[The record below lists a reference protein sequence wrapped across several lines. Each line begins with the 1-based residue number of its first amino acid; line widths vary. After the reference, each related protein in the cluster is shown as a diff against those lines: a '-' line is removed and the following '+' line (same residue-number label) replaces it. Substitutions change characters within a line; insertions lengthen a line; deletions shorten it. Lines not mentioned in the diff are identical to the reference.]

1 MSGRG
6 LAGVVLRA
14 VSLEQNSVGL
24 SHPVGQ
30 MGRHGQLPA
39 FGRHPRH
46 SVSTSLPEGV
56 PRRLIGGV
64 VCVRTPDVGRG
75 GDDHPL
81 PLRRIMTGQ
90 RIEQCC
96 LSAAAHEGD
105 NMSSFFEEWQS
116 LEACHPTAPS
126 FSATAIAIFSGVMGS
141 S

>member
-24 SHPVGQ
+24 GHPVGQ
-30 MGRHGQLPA
+30 IGRHGQLPA

-46 SVSTSLPEGV
+46 GVSTSLPEGV

-64 VCVRTPDVGRG
+64 VCVRTLDVGRG
-75 GDDHPL
+75 GDEHPL
-81 PLRRIMTGQ
+81 SLRRIPAGQ

-96 LSAAAHEGD
+96 LSAAAH
-105 NMSSFFEEWQS
+105 
-116 LEACHPTAPS
+116 
-126 FSATAIAIFSGVMGS
+126 
-141 S
+141 

>member
-6 LAGVVLRA
+6 LAGMVLRA

-46 SVSTSLPEGV
+46 GVGTSLPEGV
-56 PRRLIGGV
+56 PRRLIGGA
-64 VCVRTPDVGRG
+64 VCVRTLDMGRG
-75 GDDHPL
+75 GDEHPL
-81 PLRRIMTGQ
+81 PLRRIMAGQ

-96 LSAAAHEGD
+96 LPSAPHQR
-105 NMSSFFEEWQS
+105 NNVSRFSEEWQS
-116 LEACHPTAPS
+116 LEACHQTAPS

>member
-1 MSGRG
+1 M
-6 LAGVVLRA
+6 ALRA
-14 VSLEQNSVGL
+14 VSLKQNSVGL

-46 SVSTSLPEGV
+46 GVSTSLPEGV
-56 PRRLIGGV
+56 PRRLIGGA

-75 GDDHPL
+75 GDEHPL
-81 PLRRIMTGQ
+81 SLRRIPAGQ

-96 LSAAAHEGD
+96 LSAAAHEGA
-105 NMSSFFEEWQS
+105 NMSSFSEEWQS
-116 LEACHPTAPS
+116 LEAGHQTAPS

>member
-6 LAGVVLRA
+6 LAGMVLRA
-14 VSLEQNSVGL
+14 VRLKQNSVGL
-24 SHPVGQ
+24 GHPVGQ
-30 MGRHGQLPA
+30 MGRHGQFPA

-46 SVSTSLPEGV
+46 GVSTSLPEGV
-56 PRRLIGGV
+56 PRRLIGGA

-75 GDDHPL
+75 GDEYPL
-81 PLRRIMTGQ
+81 SLRRIMAGQ

-96 LSAAAHEGD
+96 LPSAAHQR
-105 NMSSFFEEWQS
+105 NNVSRFSEEWQI
-116 LEACHPTAPS
+116 LEAGHQTAPS

>member
-6 LAGVVLRA
+6 LAGMALRA
-14 VSLEQNSVGL
+14 VRLKQNSVGL
-24 SHPVGQ
+24 GHPVGQ

-46 SVSTSLPEGV
+46 GVGSSLPEGV

-64 VCVRTPDVGRG
+64 ICIRTPDVGRG
-75 GDDHPL
+75 GDEYPL
-81 PLRRIMTGQ
+81 PLRRIMAGQ

-96 LSAAAHEGD
+96 LPSAAHQR
-105 NMSSFFEEWQS
+105 NNVSRFSEEWQI
-116 LEACHPTAPS
+116 LEAGHQTAPS

>member
-6 LAGVVLRA
+6 LAGMALRA

-24 SHPVGQ
+24 GHPVGQ

-46 SVSTSLPEGV
+46 GVSTSLPEGV
-56 PRRLIGGV
+56 PRRFIGGA

-75 GDDHPL
+75 GDEYPL
-81 PLRRIMTGQ
+81 PLRRIMAGQ

-96 LSAAAHEGD
+96 LPSAAHQR
-105 NMSSFFEEWQS
+105 NNVSRFSEEWQI
-116 LEACHPTAPS
+116 LEAGHQTAPS

>member
-6 LAGVVLRA
+6 LAGMALRA
-14 VSLEQNSVGL
+14 VRLEQNSVGL

-46 SVSTSLPEGV
+46 GVGASLPEGV
-56 PRRLIGGV
+56 PRRLISGV
-64 VCVRTPDVGRG
+64 VRARTLDVGRG
-75 GDDHPL
+75 GDEHPL
-81 PLRRIMTGQ
+81 SLRRIPAGQ

-96 LSAAAHEGD
+96 LSAAAYEGD
-105 NMSSFFEEWQS
+105 NMSSFSEEWQS
-116 LEACHPTAPS
+116 LEAGHPTAPS

>member
-6 LAGVVLRA
+6 LAGMVLRA
-14 VSLEQNSVGL
+14 VSLKQNSVGL
-24 SHPVGQ
+24 GHPVGQ
-30 MGRHGQLPA
+30 IGRHGQLPA

-46 SVSTSLPEGV
+46 GVSTSLPEGV
-56 PRRLIGGV
+56 PRRLISGV

-75 GDDHPL
+75 GDEHPL
-81 PLRRIMTGQ
+81 SLRRIMAGQ

-105 NMSSFFEEWQS
+105 DMSSFSEEWQS
-116 LEACHPTAPS
+116 LEAGHQTAPS

>member
-1 MSGRG
+1 MRGRG
-6 LAGVVLRA
+6 LAGMVLRA

-24 SHPVGQ
+24 GHPVGQ

-39 FGRHPRH
+39 SGGLTHH
-46 SVSTSLPEGV
+46 GVGASLPEGV
-56 PRRLIGGV
+56 PCRLISGV
-64 VCVRTPDVGRG
+64 VRVRTLDVGRG
-75 GDDHPL
+75 GDEHPL
-81 PLRRIMTGQ
+81 SLRRIPAGQ

-116 LEACHPTAPS
+116 LEAGHPTAPS

>member
-1 MSGRG
+1 MSGRS
-6 LAGVVLRA
+6 LAGMVLRA
-14 VSLEQNSVGL
+14 VRLEQNSVSLG
-24 SHPVGQ
+24 HPVDQ

-46 SVSTSLPEGV
+46 GVGTSLPEGV

-64 VCVRTPDVGRG
+64 ICIRTPDVGRG
-75 GDDHPL
+75 GDEHPL
-81 PLRRIMTGQ
+81 PLRRIMACQ

-105 NMSSFFEEWQS
+105 NMSSFSEEWQS

>member
-1 MSGRG
+1 MSGRS
-6 LAGVVLRA
+6 LAGMALRA
-14 VSLEQNSVGL
+14 VSLKQNSVGL
-24 SHPVGQ
+24 GHPVVQ

-46 SVSTSLPEGV
+46 GVGTSLPEGV

-64 VCVRTPDVGRG
+64 VRVRTLDVGRG
-75 GDDHPL
+75 GDEHPL
-81 PLRRIMTGQ
+81 SLRRIPAGQ

-96 LSAAAHEGD
+96 LPSAAHEGD
-105 NMSSFFEEWQS
+105 NMSSFSEEWQS
-116 LEACHPTAPS
+116 LEAGHQTAPS

>member
-6 LAGVVLRA
+6 LAGMVLRA
-14 VSLEQNSVGL
+14 VRLKQNSVGL
-24 SHPVGQ
+24 GHPVGQ

-46 SVSTSLPEGV
+46 GVSTSLPEGV

-96 LSAAAHEGD
+96 LPSAAHQR
-105 NMSSFFEEWQS
+105 NNVSRFSEEWQI
-116 LEACHPTAPS
+116 LEAGHPTAPS
-126 FSATAIAIFSGVMGS
+126 FSATAIAIFSGVMGNS
-141 S
+141 

>member
-1 MSGRG
+1 MSGRS
-6 LAGVVLRA
+6 LAGMALRA

-46 SVSTSLPEGV
+46 GVSTSLPEGV

-75 GDDHPL
+75 GDEHPL
-81 PLRRIMTGQ
+81 PLRRIPAGQ
-90 RIEQCC
+90 CIEQCC
-96 LSAAAHEGD
+96 LPSAAHQR
-105 NMSSFFEEWQS
+105 NNVSRFSEEWQI
-116 LEACHPTAPS
+116 LEAGHPTAPS

>member
-6 LAGVVLRA
+6 LAGMVLRA
-14 VSLEQNSVGL
+14 VSLKQNSVGL
-24 SHPVGQ
+24 GHPVVQ

-39 FGRHPRH
+39 LGRHPRH
-46 SVSTSLPEGV
+46 GVGTSLPEGV

-64 VCVRTPDVGRG
+64 VRVRTLDVGRG
-75 GDDHPL
+75 GDEHPL
-81 PLRRIMTGQ
+81 SLRRIPAGQ

-96 LSAAAHEGD
+96 LSSAAHEGD
-105 NMSSFFEEWQS
+105 NMSRFSEEWQI
-116 LEACHPTAPS
+116 LEAGHQTAPS